1 LKIIDFANSALDV
14 YNAAL
19 ETVNHIGS
27 VVMKNSNVLNVR
39 AKIKKGLGAAWEPV
53 YLSISVVQLADRT
66 RLLAVSEQIQVANL
80 PDQREE
86 ALNVFM
92 DYMQRRKDLTI
103 LD

>member
-1 LKIIDFANSALDV
+1 MMDFANSALDV

-19 ETVNHIGS
+19 DTVNHLGS
-27 VVMKNSNVLNVR
+27 VVVKNSNDFKVR
-39 AKIKKGLGAAWEPV
+39 AKIKKGLDMAWEPV

-66 RLLAVSEQIQVANL
+66 RLLVVSEQTQSPHL
-80 PDQREE
+80 PDKRDE
-86 ALNVFM
+86 ALKVFK

>member
-1 LKIIDFANSALDV
+1 MDFANSAIDV

-19 ETVNHIGS
+19 ETVNHLGS
-27 VVMKNSNVLNVR
+27 VAVKNSNDFNVR
-39 AKIKKGLGAAWEPV
+39 AKIKKGLDMAWEPV

-66 RLLAVSEQIQVANL
+66 RLLAVSEQTQTDNL
-80 PDQREE
+80 PDQRDK
-86 ALNVFM
+86 ALKVFK

>member
-1 LKIIDFANSALDV
+1 MIDFANSALDV

-27 VVMKNSNVLNVR
+27 VVVKNSNDLNVR
-39 AKIKKGLGAAWEPV
+39 AKVKKGLGTAWEPV

-66 RLLAVSEQIQVANL
+66 RLLAVSEQTQTPNL
-80 PDQREE
+80 PDQRDE
-86 ALNVFM
+86 ALKVFK
-92 DYMQRRKDLTI
+92 DFMQRRKELTI

>member
-1 LKIIDFANSALDV
+1 MIDFANSALDV

-19 ETVNHIGS
+19 ETVNHLGS
-27 VVMKNSNVLNVR
+27 VVVKNSNDFNVR
-39 AKIKKGLGAAWEPV
+39 AKIKKGLDMAWEPV

-66 RLLAVSEQIQVANL
+66 RLLAASEQTQTDNL
-80 PDQREE
+80 PDQRDE
-86 ALNVFM
+86 ALKVFM

>member
-1 LKIIDFANSALDV
+1 MTDFANSAADV
-14 YNAAL
+14 YNAVL
-19 ETVNHIGS
+19 ETINHIGS
-27 VVMKNSNVLNVR
+27 VVVKNSNELNVR
-39 AKIKKGLGAAWEPV
+39 AKIKKGLGTAWEPA

-66 RLLAVSEQIQVANL
+66 RLHEVSEQTQDPRL